1 MAKKGKDTSMN
12 EHLEALL
19 ECAQDPA
26 DMTYEELSA
35 EADRLWE
42 IRQAAKAA
50 QMVLVPFIE
59 ALSAAETARRAA
71 LADPNLEQNLGG

>member
-1 MAKKGKDTSMN
+1 MAKRKEQLTMD

-19 ECAQDPA
+19 AAPKALA

-35 EADRLWE
+35 ETDRLWV
-42 IRQAAKAA
+42 IRNTVKAA
-50 QMVLVPFIE
+50 QVALQPFIE

-71 LADPNLEQNLGG
+71 LADPNLEQRIG